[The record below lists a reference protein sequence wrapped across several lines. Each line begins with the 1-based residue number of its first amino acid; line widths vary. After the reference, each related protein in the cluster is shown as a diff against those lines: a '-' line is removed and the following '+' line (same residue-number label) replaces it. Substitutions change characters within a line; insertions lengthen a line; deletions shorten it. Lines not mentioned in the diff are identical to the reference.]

1 MSSRKD
7 PTRREF
13 LTSVQP
19 LRWPQQP
26 QCGAQA
32 DSAPSAT
39 ADLSPDGSTAYSAED
54 LLSAA
59 PQRTFSGENATQV
72 AMPLGGIGAG
82 SICLNG
88 YGGLQ
93 DFAIRTRPETTALP
107 EGFSSDS
114 PEAAFAVLHIK
125 GAPSVTKLIEGP
137 FPAFKIFDQGLQGQ
151 GLRRGGF
158 EGFPRFGKC
167 TFKGEYPFGE
177 AEFTDSSVPL
187 EVTLLGWN
195 PFIPSG
201 RQKLRQSLPHPGIHA
216 SQYICAAGRVRVL
229 LPSFAPGSR
238 MQAGP
243 SGNNQHR
250 NSRQGRVPA
259 QC

>member
-13 LTSVQP
+13 LTA
-19 LRWPQQP
+19 
-26 QCGAQA
+26 G
-32 DSAPSAT
+32 SAAALAGTAT
-39 ADLSPDGSTAYSAED
+39 AVGAKAESTTPAAAAHSRDKWIAYAPEE
-54 LLSAA
+54 LFRAA

-93 DFAIRTRPETTALP
+93 DFAIRTHPETTALP
-107 EGFSSDS
+107 DRYSSGS

-125 GAPSVTKLIEGP
+125 GNPGITKMIEGP

-158 EGFPRFGKC
+158 GGFAALCEMQFSRGVSVRR
-167 TFKGEYPFGE
+167 
-177 AEFTDSSVPL
+177 SSAHRPVHSARSNAYRL
-187 EVTLLGWN
+187 E
-195 PFIPSG
+195 PIYS
-201 RQKLRQSLPHPGIHA
+201 A
-216 SQYICAAGRVRVL
+216 
-229 LPSFAPGSR
+229 
-238 MQAGP
+238 
-243 SGNNQHR
+243 
-250 NSRQGRVPA
+250 
-259 QC
+259 